1 MAINER
7 IKALRKE
14 LGLTQKDFSEKIGIK
29 RNTLSYIESGNSTV
43 TDSNIKLICE
53 KFNINETWLRTGE
66 GEKERRDDNTLL
78 KKFLEHG
85 NSKDKAFIEVFLSM
99 PDDAREAVISFVEE
113 SAARFKTLETQYGY
127 STPHNEMERMCHN
140 NRNVSDEARTAIDNE
155 EKNKDASLLQRTV
168 S

>member
-14 LGLTQKDFSEKIGIK
+14 LGLTQKDFSERIGIK

-85 NSKDKAFIEVFLSM
+85 NIKDKAFIEVFLSM

-113 SAARFKTLETQYGY
+113 SAARFKTLETQYEY